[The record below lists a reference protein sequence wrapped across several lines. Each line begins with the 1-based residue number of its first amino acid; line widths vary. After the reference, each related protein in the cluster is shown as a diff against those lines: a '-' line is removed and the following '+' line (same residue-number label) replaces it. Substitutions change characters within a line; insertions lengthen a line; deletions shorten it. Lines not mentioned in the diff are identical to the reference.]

1 MVGAT
6 NQRTATAAVAGAG
19 GITVAAG
26 VCAVVVGRYRHLRCA
41 PGVCLILECKITK
54 VVERP
59 GVHYRGRHSPLISG
73 YLAGSFCSTTA
84 LHGDR
89 TTHAILRLLPGVHAG
104 CQLSLFSKT
113 NL

>member
-6 NQRTATAAVAGAG
+6 NQRTATAAGATAG

-26 VCAVVVGRYRHLRCA
+26 VCAVARYRHLRCA

-59 GVHYRGRHSPLISG
+59 GVHYRGRHSPLISLG
-73 YLAGSFCSTTA
+73 
-84 LHGDR
+84 R
-89 TTHAILRLLPGVHAG
+89 
-104 CQLSLFSKT
+104 
-113 NL
+113 

>member
-19 GITVAAG
+19 GMTVAAG
-26 VCAVVVGRYRHLRCA
+26 VGAVVAVGRYRHLRCA

-73 YLAGSFCSTTA
+73 YLAGSFCSTSA
-84 LHGDR
+84 LR
-89 TTHAILRLLPGVHAG
+89 R
-104 CQLSLFSKT
+104 
-113 NL
+113 